1 VKGIIF
7 TELVEMVET
16 TFSPEIADRIIE
28 KSDLPSGG
36 VYTAVGTYD
45 HSEIVSL
52 VTALS
57 EETGMP
63 AKDLVLAYCN
73 HLFGRF
79 TELYPQFFSDK
90 QDVFSF
96 LKGVDGVIH
105 VEVKK
110 LYPDAELP
118 RFTCEELSDNELRM
132 TYHSSR
138 HLGDVAEGLI
148 LGCIGHF
155 KEDITIARKDLTNGG
170 DAVVQFDLS
179 KAA

>member
-1 VKGIIF
+1 LKGIIF
-7 TELVEMVET
+7 TELVDMVET
-16 TFSPEIADRIIE
+16 TFSPEMADRIIE
-28 KSDLPSGG
+28 KCDLPSGG

-57 EETGMP
+57 EETGTP
-63 AKDLVLAYCN
+63 AKDLVHAYCG

-79 TELYPQFFSDK
+79 TELYPQFFSDR

-96 LKGVDGVIH
+96 LQGVDGVIH

-118 RFTCEELSDNELRM
+118 RFTCEEISKSELRM

-148 LGCIGHF
+148 LGCISHF
-155 KEDITIARKDLTNGG
+155 GEEINVSRTDLTNGA